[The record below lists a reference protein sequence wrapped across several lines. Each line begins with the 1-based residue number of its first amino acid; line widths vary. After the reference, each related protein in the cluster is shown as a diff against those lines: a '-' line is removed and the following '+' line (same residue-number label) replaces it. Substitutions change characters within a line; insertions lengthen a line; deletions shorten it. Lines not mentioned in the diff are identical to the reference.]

1 MEENENTF
9 CPWCQT
15 EIVWDP
21 EIGPEE
27 ECPHCFNELSD
38 YRSLKIAVS
47 DGDNEV
53 EDEEPASDVGKQL
66 SNDDL
71 WDDEPE
77 SEDAYRE
84 MVNQCM
90 DTQLEAP
97 DCAAC
102 RELMLFA
109 GTQNVKNKHFTP
121 VVPQALGVPF
131 LSGPFEYHVY
141 VCPSCFRV
149 EHLLSEQDRKTMI
162 DRLTLKKEQK

>member
-1 MEENENTF
+1 MEEKEQTF

-27 ECPHCFNELSD
+27 ECPHCFNELSE
-38 YRSLKIAVS
+38 YRSLSIDV
-47 DGDNEV
+47 DGSDNEG
-53 EDEEPASDVGKQL
+53 EHDEEATTAPSNLPL
-66 SNDDL
+66 SNEDL
-71 WDDEPE
+71 WDDAPAGD
-77 SEDAYRE
+77 DAYRD

-121 VVPQALGVPF
+121 IVPQALGVPF
-131 LSGPFEYHVY
+131 LTGPFEYHVY

-149 EHLLSEQDRKTMI
+149 EHLLSDHDRKTMI
-162 DRLTLKKEQK
+162 ERLTAKK